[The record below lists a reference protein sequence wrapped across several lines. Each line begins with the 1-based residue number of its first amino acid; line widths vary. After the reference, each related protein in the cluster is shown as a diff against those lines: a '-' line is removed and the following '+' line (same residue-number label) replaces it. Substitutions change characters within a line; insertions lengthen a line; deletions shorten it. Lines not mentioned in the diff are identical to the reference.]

1 MSDVGNQP
9 VCENCAGQK
18 HTDMGTTLCHVCAG
32 TGVYINPSSES
43 LKDAI
48 ITAIRRHIRL
58 EWHSHDHAD
67 INHRSLQAASEEVA
81 SLIEARSAGQCELN
95 QPPAEYDITQPM
107 IQAGRYA
114 ANLND
119 STLARIYLAMRTVE
133 WEEAQ
138 ASARDQPPASSG
150 KVQLVEMDEIW
161 TFKETRKY
169 LLSEIERLRDD
180 LHAVGKNLTGEQP
193 EAVSCLDTAY
203 GRTANISSILSNAP
217 TATQIPASSDPAAL
231 AEQEDGDA

>member
-1 MSDVGNQP
+1 MAGPNDYASLLCHDQCSAEFAACIWGEPPMSDVGNQP

-81 SLIEARSAGQCELN
+81 SLI
-95 QPPAEYDITQPM
+95 
-107 IQAGRYA
+107 
-114 ANLND
+114 
-119 STLARIYLAMRTVE
+119 
-133 WEEAQ
+133 
-138 ASARDQPPASSG
+138 
-150 KVQLVEMDEIW
+150 
-161 TFKETRKY
+161 
-169 LLSEIERLRDD
+169 
-180 LHAVGKNLTGEQP
+180 
-193 EAVSCLDTAY
+193 
-203 GRTANISSILSNAP
+203 
-217 TATQIPASSDPAAL
+217 
-231 AEQEDGDA
+231 